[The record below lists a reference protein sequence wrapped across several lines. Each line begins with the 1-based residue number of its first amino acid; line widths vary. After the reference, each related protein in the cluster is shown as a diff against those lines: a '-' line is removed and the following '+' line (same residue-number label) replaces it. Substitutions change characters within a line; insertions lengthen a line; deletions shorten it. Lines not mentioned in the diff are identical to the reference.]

1 MYMQEKKQQSGCER
15 RGGEQHGQVGWEL
28 SQQGGGW
35 GGQEGEFWAK
45 WRLQL
50 NEHTADVHPLPRT
63 VQNFGNYVIED
74 GRVAFSDKEEDD
86 EYDVRNLFYGLKGI
100 IYLIFLSDTDN
111 LVSIWDNLSS
121 VAIII

>member
-1 MYMQEKKQQSGCER
+1 M
-15 RGGEQHGQVGWEL
+15 
-28 SQQGGGW
+28 
-35 GGQEGEFWAK
+35 
-45 WRLQL
+45 QL
-50 NEHTADVHPLPRT
+50 NEHTADVHPLPRR